1 MEHELLANEKAFAD
15 AIVDNDLEA
24 IGRFVTGDWISSR
37 DKNSANENGP
47 AIFL

>member
-1 MEHELLANEKAFAD
+1 MEHELMAIEKAFPD
-15 AIVDNDLEA
+15 AIVDNDLEP
-24 IGRFVTGDWISSR
+24 IGRFVTGGWISSR